1 MIEHIIRRN
10 AIDEVGRL
18 LTVFPAI
25 VLVGPRQVGK
35 TTLAKEMAQ
44 MLNKESVYLDLELP
58 SDLAK
63 LQEAELFLSQHQDKC
78 VIIDEVQRNKALFPI
93 IRALIDQHR
102 VSARFILLGSASP
115 ELIRDSSESLAGR
128 VAYYQLY
135 PIQLS
140 EFNVHNFQELWLK
153 GGFPNALLTKNND
166 TSMLWR
172 QNFIKSYLE
181 RDLPLL
187 GLNANAVML
196 RRLWEILAH
205 QNGQLLNISAISKA
219 LGLSVPTVKHYIQFM
234 EAAFLLQ
241 VVKPYFGNIK
251 KRLTKAP
258 KVYLLD
264 TGILHALLNLNSL
277 DDIFGHIAA
286 GPSFENFIY
295 NQMLALVG
303 QENIYFYRTA
313 DGTEMDFVIAKAG
326 IPYIAI
332 EVKLSASPSITKSFT
347 NAIQDLKTEHNFIVA
362 PVLVGYPLKNNVQV
376 LSIKEL
382 LIKVSNLMN

>member
-1 MIEHIIRRN
+1 MNENVITRN
-10 AIDEVGRL
+10 ALDEVGRL
-18 LTVFPAI
+18 LTDFPAI

-35 TTLAKEMAQ
+35 TTLAKEIAQ
-44 MLNKESVYLDLELP
+44 NLSKESVYLDLELP

-63 LQEAELFLSQHQDKC
+63 LQEPELFLTQHQDKC
-78 VIIDEVQRNKALFPI
+78 VIIDEVQRDKSLFPV

-102 VSARFILLGSASP
+102 VAARFILLGSASP

-135 PIQLS
+135 PIQLK
-140 EFNVHNFQELWLK
+140 EFDHNNFQELWLK
-153 GGFPNALLTKNND
+153 GGFPNALLTENNE

-205 QNGQLLNISAISKA
+205 QNGQILNISAISKA

-264 TGILHALLNLNSL
+264 TGILHALLNLKNI
-277 DDIFGHIAA
+277 DAIFGHIAA
-286 GPSFENFIY
+286 GSSFENFIY
-295 NQMLALVG
+295 NQMVAMVG

-326 IPYIAI
+326 IPFISI
-332 EVKLSASPSITKSFT
+332 EVKLSASPTITKSFT

-376 LSIKEL
+376 ISINEL
-382 LIKVSNLMN
+382 LDKILSLLK